1 MKKKEKIQIALIGVI
16 ILGTALYLVLQPKP
30 EKKGS
35 LVIRPDSG
43 TKKQEISLA
52 VGEVTTKFNME
63 VQARKRTEEEIEEAF
78 LRTLELLGECI
89 NPQKDEDF
97 ELTESITLSQSVEET
112 GAVIRWESSHPETVD
127 ATGKVNRKGLTQE
140 LLVTLRARITID
152 ESFREHWFEVKVP
165 PYPKDS
171 PESMFYRAEQ
181 ELMETEEATLSEKEF
196 ALPEAI
202 GEVTVSLSEQE
213 GISPALLVPFGLLLP
228 VVFVTAKRQEKEK
241 KKKERENE
249 LLTAYPQIITK
260 LTLYTGAGMS
270 LRGAWE
276 RLATEYR
283 KKSEETKKKE
293 AAYEEILVLA
303 GELKNGKSEA
313 GVYEAFGRR
322 IGLKPYLRLAS
333 LLVNQLQ
340 KGSGALR
347 ENLEAEVRLAWELH
361 RDRAEKKG
369 EEAQTKLLFPMMG
382 MLFLVMA
389 LIMVPAFFS
398 MGM

>member
-16 ILGTALYLVLQPKP
+16 ILGTALYLALQPKP

-89 NPQKDEDF
+89 NPQKDEDS
-97 ELTESITLSQSVEET
+97 ELTESITLPQSVEET

-140 LLVTLRARITID
+140 LLVTLRARIAID
-152 ESFREHWFEVKVP
+152 ESFREHWFEVKVT
-165 PYPKDS
+165 PYPADS
-171 PESMFYRAEQ
+171 PESMFYRAEK
-181 ELMETEEATLSEKEF
+181 ELMETEEATLGEKEF

-283 KKSEETKKKE
+283 KKSEETKKK
-293 AAYEEILVLA
+293 
-303 GELKNGKSEA
+303 
-313 GVYEAFGRR
+313 
-322 IGLKPYLRLAS
+322 
-333 LLVNQLQ
+333 
-340 KGSGALR
+340 
-347 ENLEAEVRLAWELH
+347 
-361 RDRAEKKG
+361 
-369 EEAQTKLLFPMMG
+369 AQER
-382 MLFLVMA
+382 
-389 LIMVPAFFS
+389 
-398 MGM
+398 